1 MKKVLY
7 YVIVMFTFVLLLP
20 FAILATILWL
30 YSILIN
36 ALVRKLCN
44 YVRNTAK
51 MPKWF
56 GYFANYLY
64 YIADFSV

>member
-7 YVIVMFTFVLLLP
+7 NIIVVFTFVLLLP

-30 YSILIN
+30 YSILIRV
-36 ALVRKLCN
+36 LVRKSCK
-44 YVRNTAK
+44 YVRDVAK

-56 GYFANYLY
+56 EYFTK
-64 YIADFSV
+64 YIDYITDFTV

>member
-7 YVIVMFTFVLLLP
+7 HIIVVLTFVLMLP

-30 YSILIN
+30 YSRIICV
-36 ALVRKLCN
+36 LVRKSCK
-44 YVRNTAK
+44 YVRDAAK

-56 GYFANYLY
+56 EYFANYID
-64 YIADFSV
+64 YITDFII

>member
-7 YVIVMFTFVLLLP
+7 YIIVMFTFVLLLP
-20 FAILATILWL
+20 FSILATILWL

-36 ALVRKLCN
+36 ALIRKPCK
-44 YVRNTAK
+44 YVRDAAK

-56 GYFANYLY
+56 GCFANYLD
-64 YIADFSV
+64 YITDFTV